1 MRKVL
6 PLLLIVISLGSC
18 QAISSLMHDDQVV
31 AKAGEYKLYRSELSA
46 YIPGTVSPEDSVKL
60 AARYIDS
67 WASEHLFLSVAEQ
80 QLSKEEKDVTQE
92 LEDYRRSLLK
102 YRYEQ
107 RYINERLDT
116 LVTDEQIREYYVRH
130 KEDFGLSRPLMKV
143 RFVQM
148 MKDSPSRE
156 TILKMM
162 SSSEYDDLQRAD
174 TLAASSAIKYLD
186 NSDIWMDS
194 GELAGLFGL
203 AADDMLARYKDGFIR
218 FEPEGRGDMMAAY
231 VCDMLKSGY
240 APVEY
245 CSARIH
251 DIILSARKRDLVRSL
266 EQDLLTDATRR
277 KQLIIY

>member
-6 PLLLIVISLGSC
+6 TFVLVVLSLGSC
-18 QAISSLMHDDQVV
+18 RAVSSFLHDDQVV
-31 AKAGEYKLYRSELSA
+31 ARVGEYKLYRSELSA
-46 YIPGTVSPEDSVKL
+46 YIPGAASPEDSARL
-60 AARYIDS
+60 AARYIDT
-67 WASEHLFLSVAEQ
+67 WAGEHLFLNVAEQ

-116 LVTDEQIREYYVRH
+116 LVTDEDIRGYYADH
-130 KEDFGLSRPLMKV
+130 KDDFVLTRPLLKL

-148 MKDSPSRE
+148 MKDSPSRDA
-156 TILKMM
+156 ILKMM
-162 SSSEYDDLQRAD
+162 SSSDYDDLQRAD
-174 TLAASSAIKYLD
+174 TLAASSAIKYFD
-186 NSDIWMDS
+186 SADTWMDS
-194 GELAGLFGL
+194 GELSDLFGMNPE
-203 AADDMLARYKDGFIR
+203 AMLALLKDGFIKY
-218 FEPEGRGDMMAAY
+218 EPEGRGDMMAAY

-266 EQDLLTDATRR
+266 EQDLLTEATVR